1 MESIDKLSAK
11 ILSGNEID
19 YMLTRARFQEKK
31 IVFTNGCFDIL
42 HRGHIDYL
50 LHASKMGDILIIGL
64 NSDSS
69 VKKIK
74 GNNRPVQD
82 QESRARI
89 LAALSFVTYI
99 VLFDEETPL
108 QLIQH
113 IQPDILVKGGD
124 YKPETIVGYDVVK
137 KKGGKVTTIS
147 FIKGF
152 STTALIEKILK
163 L

>member
-1 MESIDKLSAK
+1 MDSKDKLSAK
-11 ILSGNEID
+11 ILSGKEVD
-19 YMLTRARFQEKK
+19 YMLARARFQDKK
-31 IVFTNGCFDIL
+31 IIFTNGCFDIL
-42 HRGHIDYL
+42 HRGHIEYL
-50 LHASKMGDILIIGL
+50 LQASKMGNILIIGL
-64 NSDSS
+64 NSDLS
-69 VKKIK
+69 VKNIK
-74 GNNRPVQD
+74 GNNRPIQD

-89 LAALSFVTYI
+89 LASLSFVTYI
-99 VLFDEETPL
+99 ILFDEETPL

-137 KKGGKVTTIS
+137 KKGGKVTTIP

-152 STTALIEKILK
+152 STTGLIEKILK